1 MGYKP
6 EIEAMVIF
14 TKAMGGNE
22 RAAEDVQKEEQDNAR
37 ACQKLPIKMNPSKE
51 AFEALGFTFEEID
64 DDLLCK
70 ATLPE
75 GWTMKADED
84 GGYWTYIYDSKGRER
99 ASYFYKGAIYDRDAF
114 MDLKQRYT
122 YTYDHVISKDYN
134 SPIFIYVKDKADGKI
149 IYNAGQ
155 CDQAY
160 SDEYNALMDKAKEFL
175 KNNFPEWEDPTK
187 YWDD

>member
-14 TKAMGGNE
+14 AKAMGGNK

-37 ACQKLPIKMNPSKE
+37 ACKKLPIKMNPSKE
-51 AFEALGFTFEEID
+51 AFEALGFVFEEID

-84 GGYWTYIYDSKGRER
+84 GGYWTYLYDAKGRKR

-114 MDLKQRYT
+114 MDQKQRYT
-122 YTYDHVISKDYN
+122 YTYDYVISEEYN
-134 SPIFIYVKDKADGKI
+134 STIYIYVKDNAEGKI
-149 IYNAGQ
+149 AYNAGQ
-155 CDQAY
+155 CAQAY
-160 SDEYNALMDKAKEFL
+160 SDEYKALMDKAKEFL
-175 KNNFPEWEDPTK
+175 KKNFPEWEDPTK